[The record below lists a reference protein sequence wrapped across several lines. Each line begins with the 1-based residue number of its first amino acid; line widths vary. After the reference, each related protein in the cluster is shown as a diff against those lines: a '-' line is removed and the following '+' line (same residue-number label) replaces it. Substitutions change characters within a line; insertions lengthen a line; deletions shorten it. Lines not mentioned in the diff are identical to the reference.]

1 MRFSSLATWAF
12 VVIGSRISTKGVYG
26 FVMPLN
32 SVRTIDSRRRFGTVS
47 VGLSGDGNEGDVS
60 AVAVEEKTE
69 EAVVETEIE
78 EKKEVEIGYR
88 IEKEENIG
96 LNKSTI
102 HRCIIQ
108 LGDGEDIV
116 LESGKIG
123 RQASGAIT
131 LTRGTTVLL
140 ATASRDRSPKENLDF
155 IPLSVEHQERFS
167 SAGMTS
173 GAYNKRDGR
182 PSDHNIL
189 TCRLIDRPLRPLIHS
204 GWRHETQ
211 LLSWVLSY
219 DGRRSCDP
227 LAIMGSS
234 AALWISDIPL
244 TKPVGAVEVGYD
256 ETTDTFIL
264 NPSHEQFEATNH
276 KLHLTVAGTYDG
288 VLMIEGAADF
298 LPEDVMIRAV
308 QFGHEAI
315 KTICAALQEFGEAIG
330 REKYTETLQPPTPP
344 ELHETL
350 EKVMRGEIEKVLTM
364 NHVEDG
370 EENPYVKDILS
381 DALMGLYTTAQNY
394 FQEQVGEGEEM
405 EYTSSEIKSAVKKM
419 IGEIMYETSL
429 GTGKRCDG
437 RKLTEVRPID
447 IETTLLPS
455 VHGSALFTRGET
467 QAVATATLGD
477 SGMKQK
483 IDKLDGMTEKRFYL
497 QYTFPPSS
505 VGETG
510 RVGSP
515 GRREIGHGNL
525 AER

>member
-12 VVIGSRISTKGVYG
+12 VVIGSQISTNGVYG
-26 FVMPLN
+26 FVTPLN

-219 DGRRSCDP
+219 DGKRSCDP

-330 REKYTETLQPPTPP
+330 REK
-344 ELHETL
+344 
-350 EKVMRGEIEKVLTM
+350 
-364 NHVEDG
+364 
-370 EENPYVKDILS
+370 
-381 DALMGLYTTAQNY
+381 
-394 FQEQVGEGEEM
+394 
-405 EYTSSEIKSAVKKM
+405 
-419 IGEIMYETSL
+419 
-429 GTGKRCDG
+429 
-437 RKLTEVRPID
+437 
-447 IETTLLPS
+447 
-455 VHGSALFTRGET
+455 
-467 QAVATATLGD
+467 
-477 SGMKQK
+477 
-483 IDKLDGMTEKRFYL
+483 
-497 QYTFPPSS
+497 
-505 VGETG
+505 
-510 RVGSP
+510 
-515 GRREIGHGNL
+515 
-525 AER
+525 